1 MAKNS
6 ASFEAQIKWGYSSD
20 DLKMQ
25 DLPAA
30 FSEAKKL
37 WATKDEENIMRAG
50 ELIAPYVTCLF
61 LGSNC
66 DGDLSELFESD
77 VEELEASSI
86 LVYGLDFS
94 DSNLPKVKAL
104 AVFEK
109 IATRGKL
116 TDKKLDEWQE
126 LNGYL
131 DNGIS
136 FEWAIEGVDEDLD
149 LRLWNHSG
157 LGFRLK

>member
-6 ASFEAQIKWGYSSD
+6 ASFEAQIKWGYSND

-25 DLPAA
+25 DLPIE

-37 WATKDEENIMRAG
+37 WATKDEKNIMRAG
-50 ELIAPYVTCLF
+50 ELIAPFVTCLF

-77 VEELEASSI
+77 MEELDASSVLI
-86 LVYGLDFS
+86 YGLDFS
-94 DSNLPKVKAL
+94 VSNLPKVKAS

-116 TDKKLDEWQE
+116 TEQKLDEWQE
-126 LNGYL
+126 SNGYL
-131 DNGIS
+131 DNCIS
-136 FEWAIEGVDEDLD
+136 FEWAIDGVDEDLD
-149 LRLWNHSG
+149 LRSWNHSG